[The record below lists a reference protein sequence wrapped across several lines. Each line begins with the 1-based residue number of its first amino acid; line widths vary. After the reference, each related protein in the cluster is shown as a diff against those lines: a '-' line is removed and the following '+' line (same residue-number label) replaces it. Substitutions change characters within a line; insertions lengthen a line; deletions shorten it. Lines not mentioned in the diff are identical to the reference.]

1 MKKFATVWVVL
12 LFATGCG
19 GSGEAVPPT
28 TTLPPTTTT
37 AAPLT
42 TADLLGAL
50 PTVLNLPSGWSSSG
64 DPDTSLDP
72 KTGEGFG
79 ICGKGNAAN
88 RAIANNVVA
97 VAYSPGFRTTEGGG
111 SGLSLYSFGTEEDAE
126 GFVALT
132 VSQANCPDGL
142 EYEQEEGENWED
154 GQVDLFLG
162 EFALGDVWTTLETI
176 SVGSAAGGDADEAF
190 FINSRTEYLHYDGYQ
205 SYGTTVSRI
214 VIYERHGR
222 LVMIHG
228 VTGWCCRYGYSNA
241 DASGDYTPTFDEVS
255 ASLDILRPHVLD
267 ALPDK

>member
-64 DPDTSLDP
+64 DPVTSLDP

-79 ICGKGNAAN
+79 ICGKGNEHS
-88 RAIANNVVA
+88 RAIANNMVA
-97 VAYSPGFRTTEGGG
+97 FAGSPSFRTTEGGWSRLG
-111 SGLSLYSFGTEEDAE
+111 LYSFGTEEDAE

-154 GQVDLFLG
+154 GLVDLFLHADMDG
-162 EFALGDVWTTLETI
+162 QVWTHLEHV
-176 SVGSAAGGDADEAF
+176 SLGSASGGDADEAF
-190 FINSRTEYLHYDGYQ
+190 FITSRNEYLTNTESGA
-205 SYGTTVSRI
+205 YGNKDSRI
-214 VIYERHGR
+214 TIYERHGR
-222 LVMIHG
+222 LVISHATSG
-228 VTGWCCRYGYSNA
+228 ACCSYGYSNV
-241 DASGDYTPTFDEVS
+241 DATDDYTPKFDEVS

>member
-1 MKKFATVWVVL
+1 VKKFATVWVVL

-19 GSGEAVPPT
+19 GSGEAAPPT

-72 KTGEGFG
+72 DTGEGIG
-79 ICGKGNAAN
+79 ICGKGNAAS
-88 RAIANNVVA
+88 RAIANGVVA
-97 VAYSPGFRTTEGGG
+97 FASSPDLQTPEGGWAY
-111 SGLSLYSFGTEEDAE
+111 LSLYGFGTEEDAK

-142 EYEQEEGENWED
+142 EYEREEADDWED
-154 GQVDLFLG
+154 GHVNMFLG
-162 EFALGDVWTTLETI
+162 EFALGDVWTVLETI

-190 FINSRTEYLHYDGYQ
+190 FTKSSSEYMTYVEGRD
-205 SYGTTVSRI
+205 YGTKSSGI
-214 VIYERHGR
+214 DIYERHGR

-228 VTGWCCRYGYSNA
+228 TSGTCCDYGFSNVETQTG
-241 DASGDYTPTFDEVS
+241 YTPTFDEVS
-255 ASLDILRPHVLD
+255 ASFDVLRPHVLD

>member
-1 MKKFATVWVVL
+1 MLGVLLVVL
-12 LFATGCG
+12 LVGCG
-19 GSGEAVPPT
+19 GSGEAAPPT

-72 KTGEGFG
+72 QTGEGFG
-79 ICGKGNAAN
+79 SCGKGNSHS

-97 VAYSPGFRTTEGGG
+97 FARSSDFMTTEGGWSSLG
-111 SGLSLYSFGTEEDAE
+111 LYSFGTEEDAK

-142 EYEQEEGENWED
+142 EFEQEEGENWED
-154 GQVDLFLG
+154 GHVDLFLSAERDG
-162 EFALGDVWTTLETI
+162 QVWTVLEDI
-176 SVGSAAGGDADEAF
+176 SLGSAAGGDADEAF
-190 FINSRTEYLHYDGYQ
+190 FVELRKQYLTHTENGAF
-205 SYGTTVSRI
+205 GTKRNQI
-214 VIYERHGR
+214 DIYERHGR
-222 LVMIHG
+222 LVIAHY
-228 VTGWCCRYGYSNA
+228 TGGSCCSYGYSNV
-241 DASGDYTPTFDEVS
+241 DATNDYTPTFDEVS